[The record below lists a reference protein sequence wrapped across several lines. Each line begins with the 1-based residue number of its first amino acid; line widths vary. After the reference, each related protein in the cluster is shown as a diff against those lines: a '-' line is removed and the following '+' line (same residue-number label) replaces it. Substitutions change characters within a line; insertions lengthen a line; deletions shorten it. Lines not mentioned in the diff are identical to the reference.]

1 MTDYKEIVRY
11 ILHKVSFSCFVIL
24 FEVGYHVIVKDT
36 RHVSYYLGQAI
47 ILCLALFVA
56 DMIMAWWSKRK
67 QKK

>member
-1 MTDYKEIVRY
+1 MREYKEIVRY

-36 RHVSYYLGQAI
+36 RPVTYYLGQAI